1 MCLLSRLTA
10 KKKIDYFTQRIP
22 KSATILEIG
31 SGSGW
36 VGRRF
41 HEHGWHNY
49 VGIDLFPPA
58 DIVGDIR
65 NWRQLGLTAA
75 SFDVILAF
83 EVVEHVDC
91 FEACHD
97 LLKPGGMLMA
107 TTPVPHMD
115 WAMKLLEL
123 VGLNQKRTSPHDHL
137 IYLREAPFFE
147 KRVLKTVA
155 FLAQWG
161 ILIKKNAKSPAY
173 QKPSVNALHL
183 SNV

>member
-1 MCLLSRLTA
+1 MRLLSRLAA
-10 KKKIDYFTQRIP
+10 KKKIDYFTRRIP
-22 KSATILEIG
+22 KSASILEIG

-36 VGRRF
+36 VGPYL
-41 HEHGWHNY
+41 HDHGWDNY
-49 VGIDLFPPA
+49 VGIDLCPPA

-65 NWRQLGLTAA
+65 NWRELGLSGA

-91 FEACHD
+91 FQACYD

-115 WAMKLLEL
+115 WAMRLLEL

-137 IYLREAPFFE
+137 IYLKDAPLFE
-147 KRVLKTVA
+147 DKVVKTVA

-161 ILIKKNAKSPAY
+161 ILIKGHAESSSPR
-173 QKPSVNALHL
+173 QIPVQSLHATAT
-183 SNV
+183 